1 MLATGNRIS
10 QVNNQLVIGTAS
22 GLLVYYNQP
31 VPIFPIEPPVTE
43 TPLPPATVTP
53 EAPTATPEQPAP
65 EPSTATPEPTQEP
78 VEPVPPIATL
88 PAETPPV
95 AVISA
100 PTQGVAGD
108 VIIFDASNS
117 TPAGWLGGYTW
128 DFGDGTISEGV
139 LVEHVFV
146 DPGVYTVTL
155 TVVDF
160 YGQTSV
166 DTVTITIQ

>member
-1 MLATGNRIS
+1 M
-10 QVNNQLVIGTAS
+10 
-22 GLLVYYNQP
+22 
-31 VPIFPIEPPVTE
+31 
-43 TPLPPATVTP
+43 
-53 EAPTATPEQPAP
+53 
-65 EPSTATPEPTQEP
+65 
-78 VEPVPPIATL
+78 
-88 PAETPPV
+88 

-100 PTQGVAGD
+100 PEEGMAGE
-108 VIIFDASNS
+108 VVIFDGSDS

-128 DFGDGTISEGV
+128 NFGDGTISEGV